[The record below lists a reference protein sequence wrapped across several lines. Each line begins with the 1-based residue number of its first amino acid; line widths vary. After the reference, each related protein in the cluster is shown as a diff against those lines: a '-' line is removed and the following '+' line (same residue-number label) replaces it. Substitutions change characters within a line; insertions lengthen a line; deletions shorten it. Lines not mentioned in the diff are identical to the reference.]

1 MPAAPALGH
10 PRASAARTGAAPP
23 GMEPVPALAVA
34 CPALPC
40 LAVPVPDWPA
50 WVLTVVSVGFVSLL
64 SLLGAVTFVV
74 RRERLD
80 RVLPYLVSMAAGALL
95 GNAFLHLLPEIAE
108 GGLERSDG
116 LLVLAGIVLFF
127 VFERFI
133 HWHQHGHAEGHAAVA
148 PSAWL
153 NLVGDGLHNFI
164 DGVILASAWLQDP
177 ALGATTTLA
186 VALHEVPQELGDFSV
201 LLLGRLPRGKALV
214 LNLASGLVALLG
226 AVLTLALKDSVA
238 GFEGPV
244 LAITAGGFVYIAAA
258 DLIPELHREL
268 RPAASVLQL
277 ACLLGGIGLLA
288 LLAH

>member
-1 MPAAPALGH
+1 M
-10 PRASAARTGAAPP
+10 
-23 GMEPVPALAVA
+23 
-34 CPALPC
+34 PC

-50 WVLTVVSVGFVSLL
+50 WVLTILSVAGVSLL

-74 RRERLD
+74 RRAALH

-95 GNAFLHLLPEIAE
+95 GNAFLHLLPEISE
-108 GGLERSDG
+108 GGLTVGDG
-116 LLVLAGIVLFF
+116 LLVLAGMVLFF
-127 VFERFI
+127 VLERFI
-133 HWHQHGHAEGHAAVA
+133 HWHQHGHADGHAAVA

-201 LLLGRLPRGKALV
+201 LLHGRLPRGRALL
-214 LNLASGLVALLG
+214 LNLASGFVALVG
-226 AVLTLALKDSVA
+226 ALLTLALRGAVA
-238 GFEGPV
+238 GFEAPV

-268 RPAASVLQL
+268 RPVASALQL